1 MGSGASSSSRS
12 GSRKMVAVDNNSNG
26 INGSNVSSNSILD
39 KRLIDH
45 DKNSTNGN
53 NDNNNG
59 NNSDNNNDNNNDNND
74 NDIYDE
80 TRYKDDENNDDD
92 DGHDDDHNDD
102 NDEMF
107 ENAALSLEMENDE
120 LLFNLLYFSQ
130 QSEQQCNNSNQFRN
144 MLNNAFEETVALHS
158 ENNTP
163 YKLRPASKD
172 TINSIKSS
180 KYTNDENEKECIVCR
195 DEMEL
200 GCEIIKLPQCH
211 HCFHRPCIVRW
222 LELQSFCPI
231 CKGQIKENHDNFNHE
246 EKAEDTNNI
255 TYQDDDIGI

>member
-1 MGSGASSSSRS
+1 MGSGASSSSKN
-12 GSRKMVAVDNNSNG
+12 GSSTTTINNVGNNST
-26 INGSNVSSNSILD
+26 GSTGSSGILD
-39 KRLIDH
+39 KRLIGH
-45 DKNSTNGN
+45 DKNDA
-53 NDNNNG
+53 NDNNN
-59 NNSDNNNDNNNDNND
+59 NNNDNDNDNNDNDNDNSND

-80 TRYKDDENNDDD
+80 TRLTRYKDDEHDDDD
-92 DGHDDDHNDD
+92 DGDGE

-200 GCEIIKLPQCH
+200 GCEIIKLPCH
-211 HCFHRPCIVRW
+211 HCFHSPCIVRW
-222 LELQSFCPI
+222 LSIQSFCPI
-231 CKGQIKENHDNFNHE
+231 CKGQITSMHDD
-246 EKAEDTNNI
+246 K
-255 TYQDDDIGI
+255 

>member
-1 MGSGASSSSRS
+1 MGSGVSASSRS
-12 GSRKMVAVDNNSNG
+12 
-26 INGSNVSSNSILD
+26 NGSNGRLD
-39 KRLIDH
+39 KRQIDN
-45 DKNSTNGN
+45 DKNNTNAN
-53 NDNNNG
+53 NTND
-59 NNSDNNNDNNNDNND
+59 NNDNNNDNNNENNNGSDD

-80 TRYKDDENNDDD
+80 TRLTRYKDDGHNDDD
-92 DGHDDDHNDD
+92 DDEHND

-130 QSEQQCNNSNQFRN
+130 QSEQQCNNGDQFRN

-163 YKLRPASKD
+163 YKLRPASID

-195 DEMEL
+195 DEMEE

-222 LELQSFCPI
+222 LALQSFCPI
-231 CKGQIKENHDNFNHE
+231 CKGQITSMHDDKKNNFNE

-255 TYQDDDIGI
+255 TYQDDDSGI

>member
-1 MGSGASSSSRS
+1 
-12 GSRKMVAVDNNSNG
+12 
-26 INGSNVSSNSILD
+26 
-39 KRLIDH
+39 
-45 DKNSTNGN
+45 
-53 NDNNNG
+53 
-59 NNSDNNNDNNNDNND
+59 
-74 NDIYDE
+74 
-80 TRYKDDENNDDD
+80 
-92 DGHDDDHNDD
+92 
-102 NDEMF
+102 
-107 ENAALSLEMENDE
+107 
-120 LLFNLLYFSQ
+120 
-130 QSEQQCNNSNQFRN
+130 

-195 DEMEL
+195 DEMEV
-200 GCEIIKLPQCH
+200 GCEIIKLPHCH

-231 CKGQIKENHDNFNHE
+231 CKAQITSKHDNFDEEKAEDTKVMNKKDYDIEDVIDEIKTSPNGRCVYKCDDNKKNNFDE

-255 TYQDDDIGI
+255 TYQDDDRGI